1 MMLLLSK
8 STGSK
13 FENVIDDLI
22 SQVELRLGDL
32 AEKYAES
39 VQGKRVNYY
48 MVHWLSHLSI
58 MSFVHA
64 LTHFEDESE
73 ALKYM
78 KPAMEHLI
86 VGWRN
91 FILED
96 VEA

>member
-1 MMLLLSK
+1 MV
-8 STGSK
+8 
-13 FENVIDDLI
+13 EDLI
-22 SQVELRLGDL
+22 SQVESRLGDL
-32 AEKYAES
+32 AETYAKS
-39 VQGKRVNYY
+39 VQGKSVNYY
-48 MVHWLSHLSI
+48 MVHWLSHLSV